1 MKKALIFLTICIA
14 MVACKNAD
22 TSAIISSSSQA
33 AMLLK
38 DSANFTSIQ
47 WLDSMH
53 RDLGKV
59 TEGEQVEVS
68 FRFKN
73 TGTKPLII
81 TSVKA
86 SCGCTI
92 PETPKEPFA
101 PGAEGLIKAMF
112 NSTNRTGLNHKEV
125 YVTANTTKGTLHQL
139 EFTVQVDKKQD
150 TN

>member
-1 MKKALIFLTICIA
+1 MKKVLIFLAICIA

-22 TSAIISSSSQA
+22 TSAAISSSSQN
-33 AMLLK
+33 AMVLR

-47 WLDSMH
+47 WLDSTH

-59 TEGEQVEVS
+59 IEGEQVEVS

-101 PGAEGLIKAMF
+101 PGAEGFIKAKF
-112 NSTNRTGLNHKEV
+112 NSTSRAGLNHKEV
-125 YVTANTTKGTLHQL
+125 YVMANTTPTTLHQL
-139 EFTVQVDKKQD
+139 EFTVQVDKKAG
-150 TN
+150 N

>member
-1 MKKALIFLTICIA
+1 MKKALIFLAVCITI
-14 MVACKNAD
+14 VACKNAD
-22 TSAIISSSSQA
+22 NSPTISPSMQNA
-33 AMLLK
+33 LALQ

-47 WLDSMH
+47 WLDSVH

-73 TGTKPLII
+73 TGAKPLII

-101 PGAEGLIKAMF
+101 PGAEGFIKAKF
-112 NSTNRTGLNHKEV
+112 NSTNRSGLNNKEV
-125 YVTANTTKGTLHQL
+125 YVMANTAPTTLHQL
-139 EFTVQVDKKQD
+139 EFTVQVDKKAG
-150 TN
+150 N